1 MKKTI
6 WIVLFLCLTIGV
18 RGQKKEDVAAIKG
31 QCGCFDVKFSYAET
45 FAPQKDYKFHE
56 RYITGGREYVFVD
69 EETKDKMVLMHL
81 LVIGDTMVIK
91 HWREDWDYQNTNLL
105 AYQKHTE
112 WKPLML
118 KNEQVKGQWTQ
129 AVFEVNDMP
138 RYTGS
143 ATWNHADGK
152 HLWENITDAP
162 LPRREYTK
170 RSDYQ
175 VLKRFNRIHVT
186 ENGYLHEQDND
197 KIIRN
202 GNEDKLLA
210 QEKGLNNYVK
220 IEESKCEIAKEWW
233 QKQRPYWVD
242 VRSVWGKILA
252 KNQGLNIK
260 SKTEDGKMLWKEIDD
275 LVKNFEKNKVA
286 DSNQRKVAINEL
298 IEKYLVK

>member
-6 WIVLFLCLTIGV
+6 WIALFLCLTIGV
-18 RGQKKEDVAAIKG
+18 RGQKKEDITAIKG

-45 FAPQKDYKFHE
+45 FSPQKDYKFHE
-56 RYITGGREYVFVD
+56 RYITAGREYVFVD

-105 AYQKHTE
+105 AYQKETE
-112 WKPLML
+112 WKPLIL

-202 GNEDKLLA
+202 GNEDKLLV

-242 VRSVWGKILA
+242 VRSVWGNILA
-252 KNQGLNIK
+252 KNQGLKINPK
-260 SKTEDGKMLWKEIDD
+260 STDGKMLWKEIDD